1 LKLSIKKD
9 FDIQQ
14 QKYNEM
20 YLKYQEISK
29 NFEGNSKS
37 RINELETD
45 KKKLT
50 NELKNLHEEKLGV
63 EKRLKQDLE
72 NLRNITKE
80 LHERLGII

>member
-1 LKLSIKKD
+1 
-9 FDIQQ
+9 
-14 QKYNEM
+14 M

-37 RINELETD
+37 RINELEAD

-72 NLRNITKE
+72 NLRIITKE